1 MNYVEPTRLCV
12 PSKQVV
18 NQGTEKDM
26 QKKKKKKKNPPQNPE
41 EKSNIG
47 EILREFTG
55 SPRRAAVQ

>member
-26 QKKKKKKKNPPQNPE
+26 QIKKKKKKTLHKTLKRN
-41 EKSNIG
+41 
-47 EILREFTG
+47 LT
-55 SPRRAAVQ
+55 

>member
-26 QKKKKKKKNPPQNPE
+26 QKKKKKKKNPCMPVFTTALLTIA
-41 EKSNIG
+41 KT
-47 EILREFTG
+47 RE
-55 SPRRAAVQ
+55 AA